1 MGDKFVLPIGID
13 GENLINPLNT
23 SIDTLEKLQST
34 SKDTGQALND
44 AFTKGASAIDKVDD
58 KLKPMTKNLDAVKAL
73 GKQVGKE
80 LATAFSDKNLDPSKL
95 EKAVASFKQRLES
108 IQKVEINVDADP
120 KKMQMFERQLE
131 SATNAME
138 MLQIAAAATQEVMS
152 QLDPNSAEY
161 QQAAENITFL
171 ETAMQEYATQVGGVT
186 EKQKSLKAQLKE
198 MKQALAEMELAGQA
212 GSQGYRDM
220 LKAAG
225 ELEDQIGDTN
235 AQIKAMA
242 SDTQMFDALISGAQG
257 LTGAFAAVQGA
268 AGLFGDENKDLE
280 KALLKVNSA
289 MAILQGLQAVAET
302 LNKDSALSV
311 LLLSKA
317 RTADA
322 VATSEQTAAEAV
334 HTATIAAETV
344 AAEALVAAQTQETI
358 ATAAA
363 TAASEAH
370 AIANTEETAAALAAA
385 VAAQSEA
392 VALTQEAEAT
402 LASASASRANA
413 AAQVMQAT
421 AMEGATVAT
430 KLLRIGLASIG
441 IGLII
446 ALIAYLIA
454 NWDKLKAS
462 MQKMLPATKDMGK
475 AWDEIKAIFVGVGT
489 ALVEYIIAP
498 FKIAIAL
505 ITDGLDAAV
514 EQAKESYN
522 VIDNYNKGHQQ
533 QTVQNAINHAMDMKK
548 VRMEQWESQLKI
560 QEAEGLDTYKSRV
573 KWYKNKIAIARQEG
587 EDTKDIEQELAEFQ
601 ARKRGENRKAA
612 EDAAK
617 KAAADAKKA
626 AEDAK
631 KKREEE
637 AKKAAEFN
645 KQQAELVTKYTR
657 EINKIRIDAMDEGL
671 EKTKAK
677 LDEEAKVKI
686 EDLKKEEAKTKEA
699 IAKRA
704 ELIKAIEDE
713 NTRQKKEAEKKAQ
726 EERLQ
731 LQIEGQ
737 EMLLKMQ
744 EENLNASLELSRLD
758 HEKKLREIEE
768 QYKNEG
774 DLKIELLKAEDERYK
789 REQEKIRIDD
799 KQKTIN
805 LEEEKA
811 ILVIELMEKYGNQS
825 VKTEKQ
831 KQLAILQVKLEA
843 AEKSLK
849 LLTDSGKTENDV
861 EVLKAK
867 KLVKDMKDAIKSE
880 AESGNKFDM
889 MEFLGIGGNWDD
901 KKKENFKK
909 AVNES
914 MKVLGDFTSFMIDNY
929 NQQIDAKQKQIDQTQ
944 SEIDDLESRLD
955 KEKELK
961 EQGFANDVDLIQ
973 QELDAKK
980 EQKAEQIRQEQ
991 ELLDKK
997 KQMQKVQL
1005 ALDTVSQLSGLITA
1019 SVDIYKGFATIPIV
1033 GIPLAIA
1040 MIGLMFGT
1048 FAASKI
1054 KAAQMINQQ
1063 SAASYGDGGEIDGNP
1078 HSMGGVKYYSK
1089 DGKNVRELEGGEYV
1103 TKKTSY
1109 AKYKALVQ
1117 AINNDDFSGLNI
1129 QEIAAMGLFQKMGVT
1144 YIPDSIVDAVDDT
1157 RAIRSFGGGE
1167 TPTDHLKN
1175 IDDNVEFI
1183 ANSKKD
1189 EVSFVE
1195 TESHTIRK
1203 RGTRTTLTRKQ

>member
-1 MGDKFVLPIGID
+1 MADKFVLPIGID
-13 GENLINPLNT
+13 GENLINPLNNG
-23 SIDTLEKLQST
+23 IETLEKMQAA
-34 SKDTGQALND
+34 SKDTGRALND
-44 AFTKGASAIDKVDD
+44 AFNQGASAIDKVED
-58 KLKPMTKNLDAVKAL
+58 KLKPITKDLEAVKAL

-80 LATAFSDKNLDPSKL
+80 LASAFSDKNVDPSKL
-95 EKAVASFKQRLES
+95 DKAVASFKERLAS

-120 KKMQMFERQLE
+120 KKMQAFEKQLE

-171 ETAMQEYATQVGGVT
+171 ETAMQEYATQIGATT
-186 EKQKSLKAQLKE
+186 EKQKSLKAQMRE
-198 MKQALAEMELAGQA
+198 MKAELAAMELAGEA
-212 GSQGYRDM
+212 GSKAYNDL

-257 LTGAFAAVQGA
+257 LTGAFAAAQGA
-268 AGLFGDENKDLE
+268 AGLLGSENEDLE

-317 RTADA
+317 RRADV
-322 VATSEQTAAEAV
+322 VATEAQTAA
-334 HTATIAAETV
+334 TGMQTV
-344 AAEALVAAQTQETI
+344 AM
-358 ATAAA
+358 
-363 TAASEAH
+363 
-370 AIANTEETAAALAAA
+370 N
-385 VAAQSEA
+385 
-392 VALTQEAEAT
+392 
-402 LASASASRANA
+402 
-413 AAQVMQAT
+413 
-421 AMEGATVAT
+421 GATVAT

-441 IGLII
+441 IGLVI
-446 ALIAYLIA
+446 ALIAYLVA

-462 MQKMLPATKDMGK
+462 MEKLLPATKDTGK
-475 AWDEIKAIFVGVGT
+475 AWDELKAIFVGVGT
-489 ALVEYIIAP
+489 AVVEYIIAP
-498 FKIAIAL
+498 FKIAIKL
-505 ITDGLDAAV
+505 ITEGLDAAV
-514 EQAKESYN
+514 QQAKESYN
-522 VIDNYNKGHQQ
+522 VVDNYNKGHAQ
-533 QTVQNAINHAMDMKK
+533 QTQQNAINHAIEMKK
-548 VRMEQWESQLKI
+548 IRMEQWESQLKI
-560 QEAEGLDTYKSRV
+560 QEAEGLDTYKSRE
-573 KWYKNKIAIARQEG
+573 KWYKNKIALAIKEG

-612 EDAAK
+612 QDTAK
-617 KAAADAKKA
+617 KAADDAKKA

-645 KQQAELVTKYTR
+645 KQQADLVTKYTR

-713 NTRQKKEAEKKAQ
+713 VTRKKQDADKKAQ
-726 EERLQ
+726 QERLA

-737 EMLLKMQ
+737 EKLLQ
-744 EENLNASLELSRLD
+744 LQGESLNASLELSRLD
-758 HEKKLREIEE
+758 HEKTLREIEE
-768 QYKNEG
+768 QFKNET
-774 DLKIELLKAEDERYK
+774 DLKIQLTNAENERYK
-789 REQEKIRIDD
+789 KEQDKIRLED
-799 KQKTIN
+799 KQKTID

-811 ILVIELMEKYGNQS
+811 ILTIELMEKYGKQS
-825 VKTEKQ
+825 EKTEKQ
-831 KQLAILQVKLEA
+831 KQIAILNVKLEA
-843 AEKSLK
+843 AERSLK
-849 LLTDSGKTENDV
+849 LLTDSGKDENDV
-861 EVLKAK
+861 EVMRAK
-867 KLVKDMKDAIKSE
+867 KLVKDMRKAVADETKNGE
-880 AESGNKFDM
+880 YQFDWI
-889 MEFLGIGGNWDD
+889 EFLGIGDGGKLD
-901 KKKENFKK
+901 KDKFRK

-914 MKVLGDFTSFMIDNY
+914 MKVLQDFTQFMIDNY
-929 NQQIDAKQKQIDQTQ
+929 SQQIEAKQEQIDQTQ
-944 SEIDDLESRLD
+944 SEIDDLESRLE

-961 EQGFANDVDLIQ
+961 EQGFANDVELIQ
-973 QELDAKK
+973 AELDAKK

-1005 ALDTVSQLSGLITA
+1005 ALDTVTQLSGLITSA
-1019 SVDIYKGFATIPIV
+1019 VNIYEGFSSIPIV

-1048 FAASKI
+1048 FAAQKI

-1063 SAASYGDGGEIDGNP
+1063 TVQSFGDGGEIDGNP
-1078 HSMGGVKYYSK
+1078 HSMGGVKYYSQS
-1089 DGKNVRELEGGEYV
+1089 GKGVKELEGGEYV
-1103 TKKTSY
+1103 TNKNSY

-1117 AINNDDFSGLNI
+1117 ALNKDDFSGLNI
-1129 QEIAAMGLFQKMGVT
+1129 QEIAAMGLFQKLGIS
-1144 YIPDSIVDAVDDT
+1144 YIPNTVIDAVDDS
-1157 RAIRSFGGGE
+1157 RQINNFGGGKNPSE
-1167 TPTDHLKN
+1167 NLEN
-1175 IDDNVEFI
+1175 IDKNVEYL
-1183 ANSKKD
+1183 ANRKKE
-1189 EVSFVE
+1189 EVEVVE
-1195 TESHTIRK
+1195 TESHFVRK
-1203 RGTRTTLTRKQ
+1203 RGTRTTLTRKK